1 MRKIM
6 ILGAGR
12 VGRLITCLLKGTNAY
27 DVILLD
33 ANADHLEAS
42 LFGNLSNSIERTICD
57 VTDQAALRDQLKHH
71 QVNAVVSC
79 LPYFCNPQVA
89 EVARELSIAYFDLTE
104 DIKVTERVFELAE
117 SSDQPFVPQCGLA
130 PGFVSIAANALM
142 QDFDS
147 LDAAFLRVG
156 ALPVYPNNVLKYSL
170 SWSTD
175 GLINEYGNTC
185 YGIFQGKAVELQ
197 PLEGL
202 ETLQIDGLLYEAF
215 NTSGG
220 LGSLGQTYFGK
231 INTMNYKSL
240 RYPGHCESMRF
251 LMNDLKLNEDRPTL
265 KRILESAI
273 PSTQDD
279 VVVIYIAV
287 RGYQQKRLTE
297 KTYVK
302 KIYPKIIADLLWTA
316 IQVTTASSAC
326 AVIDEVLS
334 NPNKYKGFVKQEAF
348 DLKTFLGNR
357 FGKIFA

>member
-1 MRKIM
+1 MRKVM

-12 VGRLITCLLKGTNAY
+12 IGRLMACLLKGTNAY
-27 DVILLD
+27 DVILVD
-33 ANADHLEAS
+33 SNADHLEPG
-42 LFGNLSNSIERTICD
+42 LFGSLNKLIERDVCD
-57 VTDQAALRDQLKHH
+57 VTDHSALRNRLKHH
-71 QVNAVVSC
+71 QVNAVISC

-89 EVARELSIAYFDLTE
+89 ELARELGITYFDLTE
-104 DIKVTERVFELAE
+104 DVQVTKKVFELAE
-117 SSDQPFVPQCGLA
+117 SSEQPFAPQCGLA

-156 ALPVYPNNVLKYSL
+156 ALPVYPNNLLKYSL

-185 YGIFQGKAVELQ
+185 FGIFQGKAVELQ

-220 LGSLGQTYFGK
+220 LGTLGQTYFGK

-251 LMNDLKLNEDRPTL
+251 LMNDLKLNEDRATL
-265 KRILESAI
+265 KRILENAI

-302 KIYPKIIADLLWTA
+302 KIYPKVIAGLPWTA

-326 AVIDEVLS
+326 AVIDEVLT
-334 NPNKYKGFVKQEAF
+334 NIGKYRGFVKQEAF
-348 DLKTFLGNR
+348 SLKNFLGNR
-357 FGKIFA
+357 FGNIFA

>member
-1 MRKIM
+1 MWKVM

-12 VGRLITCLLKGTNAY
+12 IGRLMACLLKGTNAH

-33 ANADHLEAS
+33 ANADHLEAN
-42 LFGNLSNSIERTICD
+42 LFGSLSNSIERTVCD
-57 VTDQAALRDQLKHH
+57 IEDQAALRDRLKHY
-71 QVNAVVSC
+71 QVNAVISC

-89 EVARELSIAYFDLTE
+89 ELARALGIAYFDLTE
-104 DIKVTERVFELAE
+104 DIQVTKKVFELAE
-117 SSDQPFVPQCGLA
+117 SSEQPFVPQCGLA
-130 PGFVSIAANALM
+130 PGFISIAANALM
-142 QDFDS
+142 QDFDN

-156 ALPVYPNNVLKYSL
+156 ALPIYPNNVLKYSL

-185 YGIFQGKAVELQ
+185 FGIFQGKAVELQ

-251 LMNDLKLNEDRPTL
+251 LMNDLKLNEDRSTL
-265 KRILESAI
+265 KRILENAI

-287 RGYQQKRLTE
+287 RGYRQKKLTE

-302 KIYPKIIADLLWTA
+302 KIYPKLIADLPWTA

-326 AVIDEVLS
+326 AVVDEVLA
-334 NPNKYKGFVKQEAF
+334 NPGSYRGFVKQESF
-348 DLKTFLGNR
+348 NLKKFLENR